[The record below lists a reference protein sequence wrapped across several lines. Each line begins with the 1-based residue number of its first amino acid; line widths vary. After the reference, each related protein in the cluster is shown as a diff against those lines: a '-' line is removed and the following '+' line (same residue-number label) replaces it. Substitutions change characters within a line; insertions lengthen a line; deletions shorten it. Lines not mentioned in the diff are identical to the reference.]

1 MNLASLG
8 KEKLFGIFDSYSET
22 NLSIYN
28 PFWVALRKFV
38 SGIYKLVAMLN
49 IPKINVKSKSL
60 KKS

>member
-22 NLSIYN
+22 NLRIYN

-38 SGIYKLVAMLN
+38 SGINELAVILPQKDEFD
-49 IPKINVKSKSL
+49 K
-60 KKS
+60 